1 MEAKDDSTNNNN
13 NNNNNINIIGRGNS
27 ILVPGATIGNTG
39 LYSSR
44 RDPYTF
50 VNFINTSGLRP
61 LYANM
66 QHVDEFGYDQAHFRH
81 VRYNEDNVD
90 VKERV
95 LSVFHPTNKGKWA
108 FKDDMTLVEFEDGTE
123 AIKMSLGIRQV
134 YHSRC
139 HHFEDLRLT
148 TTGAVTSTPTT
159 GVLLP
164 TIHILDHDHP
174 DCLMLSPED
183 CQMIVKVAKNDF
195 GPSKDLSDVPGH
207 KHYFFFGQRV
217 YDIGSERSVVVVG
230 ETFTHA
236 YVLCHQSICQ
246 DVNNNMPIVPL
257 KRDIRYLAKT
267 RGGLALSYHV
277 VRECARMA
285 EYTVDFPQ
293 YRIHRFLS
301 RRIDEEYNNDRPDL
315 EFGQED

>member
-1 MEAKDDSTNNNN
+1 MEAKDDSSNNNN
-13 NNNNNINIIGRGNS
+13 NNDNGIIGRGDS
-27 ILVPGATIGNTG
+27 ILVPGATVGNTG

-44 RDPYTF
+44 RAPYNF

-66 QHVDEFGYDQAHFRH
+66 QHIDEFGYDQAHFKH
-81 VRYNEDNVD
+81 VRYSEDNVD

-95 LSVFHPTNKGKWA
+95 LSVFAPTNKGNWA
-108 FKDDMTLVEFEDGTE
+108 FQDDMTLVEFEDGTD
-123 AIKMSLGIRQV
+123 AIKMKLGIRQV
-134 YHSRC
+134 YHDRI
-139 HHFEDLRLT
+139 HHYEELRLT
-148 TTGAVTSTPTT
+148 TTGALSGNPTT
-159 GVLLP
+159 AVLLP
-164 TIHILDHDHP
+164 TVHILSHDHP

-183 CQMIVKVAKNDF
+183 CQMIMKVAKDDF

-246 DVNNNMPIVPL
+246 DVNNNMPIIPL
-257 KRDIRYLAKT
+257 KREIRYLAKT
-267 RGGLALSYHV
+267 EGGLALSYYV

-301 RRIDEEYNNDRPDL
+301 RRIDEEYNNVRPDL
-315 EFGQED
+315 DFDGED